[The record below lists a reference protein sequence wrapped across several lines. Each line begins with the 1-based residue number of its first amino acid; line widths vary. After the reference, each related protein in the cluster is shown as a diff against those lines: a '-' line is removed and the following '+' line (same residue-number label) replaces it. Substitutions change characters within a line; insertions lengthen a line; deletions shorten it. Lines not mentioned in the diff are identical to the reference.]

1 MGCVCIFMQKMVL
14 RYGDEKTRINY
25 LNEKHLLIPWRLK
38 VLILKINFCCEV
50 LRPYELP
57 RRRERGLGD

>member
-1 MGCVCIFMQKMVL
+1 MGGVCIFMQKMVL
-14 RYGDEKTRINY
+14 RYGDEKTRINK

-38 VLILKINFCCEV
+38 VLILKINFCREV
-50 LRPYELP
+50 LQPYELP